1 MRHPNLTPIQIGMTG
16 TFAGQSYRVAGR
28 VVLSV
33 DVDGE
38 TYYWNE
44 FNLVAPD
51 GREATL
57 VHEQGERGAEWRL
70 FTLIEPSPVLSRAE
84 AEQKSA
90 GDTIEF
96 RGRQL
101 PITLVDE
108 SRVCLIEGQA
118 PEGVE
123 LGDVAH
129 YFNAQSG
136 NEMIVVSW
144 TGEEVEFFRGVN
156 VPAHGIKQAFGLSTV
171 PIGAVQALE
180 GDHTPF
186 LERYGSWMKGA
197 LGLIFGLA
205 VFFSMGG
212 VRCNRPAAPAP
223 PKLAKAQFTI
233 GQVGTVQSVR
243 YRITGRAAVEIGHV
257 GKRYFR
263 HEYAIVDEEQKVSLL
278 VQGTE
283 KGDDQ
288 WLLLTP
294 FTPEH
299 PLQPRAAAASKLGQL
314 LPLQKPGLTV
324 TAMFHTRVQ
333 QVEGVSPTPAGV
345 PLYGLVARDG
355 DKAVVV
361 RWTESA
367 ITFYRV
373 AVLPAKDVVGAFR

>member
-90 GDTIEF
+90 GDAIEF

-144 TGEEVEFFRGVN
+144 TGEEVEFYRGVN
-156 VPAHGIKQAFGLSTV
+156 VPAHGIKQAFNLASV
-171 PIGAVQALE
+171 PLDMPA
-180 GDHTPF
+180 GDSSFESSGPPGWVRFIKPLMGILVAGF
-186 LERYGSWMKGA
+186 LFSS
-197 LGLIFGLA
+197 
-205 VFFSMGG
+205 FFG
-212 VRCNRPAAPAP
+212 VRCNRSSAPAP
-223 PKLAKAQFTI
+223 PKLAKAQFAI

-263 HEYAIVDEEQKVSLL
+263 HEYAIVDEERNVSLL

-283 KGDDQ
+283 KSDDQ

-299 PLQPRAAAASKLGQL
+299 PLQPREAGASKLGQL

-333 QVEGVSPTPAGV
+333 QVEGMSPTPAGV
-345 PLYGLVARDG
+345 PLYGLIARDG
-355 DKAVVV
+355 DKTVAV

-373 AVLPAKDVVGAFR
+373 AVLPAKDVVVAFR